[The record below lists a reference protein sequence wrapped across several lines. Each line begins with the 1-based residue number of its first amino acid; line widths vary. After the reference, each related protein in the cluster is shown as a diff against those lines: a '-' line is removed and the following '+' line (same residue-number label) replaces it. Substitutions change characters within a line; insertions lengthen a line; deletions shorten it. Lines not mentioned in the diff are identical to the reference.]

1 MKDNNLYPHQE
12 QVFDALRKGENII
25 LQAPTG
31 SGKTRAALYPF
42 LYCAAQREN
51 FLPPRCIYSPPMRIL
66 VKQFFTEYQQTVQTF
81 NLRFGTRLEVRV
93 QTGEQPQNFPEI

>member
-51 FLPPRCIYSPPMRIL
+51 FLPLRCIYSPPMRIL